1 MAAPNTLLSV
11 LAAALLCCSL
21 ARVSQCAGGEKNYTS
36 MFSFGDSLTDTGNLL
51 VSSPLS
57 NAIVGRFPY
66 GMTYFH
72 RPTGRCSDGR
82 LVVDFLAQAF
92 GLPLLPPYLQSQ
104 GKDLRQGVN
113 FAVGGATA
121 MDPPF
126 FQEIG
131 ASDKL
136 WTNLSLSVQL
146 GWFEKI
152 KPSLCNSTKSS
163 CTFSHPSLVTA
174 ILKYRLCISG
184 ADCRN
189 FSSFSRIKTAGCKE
203 YFSRSLFLVGEIGG
217 NDYNYAFFKGKTLD
231 DAKTYVPTVASAV
244 TDATERLIRAGAKH
258 LVVPGI
264 LPIGCSSAYLTLHP
278 GRNRSDYDS
287 VGCLKTYNDFAQHH
301 NAVLQQ
307 KLQALRRKYP
317 QARIMYADYYGASM
331 AFAKNPKQF
340 GFTEG
345 PLKTCC
351 GGGGP
356 YNFNPVASCG
366 VRGSKVCTDPS
377 AYTNW
382 DGVHLTEAA
391 YHAIADN
398 ILHGPYTSPRLL

>member
-1 MAAPNTLLSV
+1 MAISSLSV
-11 LAAALLCCSL
+11 LVAALACCCL
-21 ARVSQCAGGEKNYTS
+21 VRVSQCGGGGGPRQNYTS

-57 NAIVGRFPY
+57 FTIVGRFPY

-92 GLPLLPPYLQSQ
+92 GLPLLQPYLSR
-104 GKDLRQGVN
+104 GKDVRQGVN

-126 FQEIG
+126 FEGIG

-146 GWFEKI
+146 DWFEKL
-152 KPSLCNSTKSS
+152 KPSLCSS
-163 CTFSHPSLVTA
+163 P
-174 ILKYRLCISG
+174 K
-184 ADCRN
+184 N
-189 FSSFSRIKTAGCKE
+189 CKE
-203 YFSRSLFLVGEIGG
+203 YFSKSLFLVGEIGG
-217 NDYNYAFFKGKTLD
+217 NDYNYAFFKGKTLE
-231 DAKTYVPTVASAV
+231 DAKSYVPTVASAII
-244 TDATERLIRAGAKH
+244 DATERLIKAGAMH
-258 LVVPGI
+258 LVVPGN
-264 LPIGCSSAYLTLHP
+264 LPTGCSSAYLTLHP

-287 VGCLKTYNDFAQHH
+287 VGCLKTYNDFAQRH
-301 NAVLQQ
+301 NAMVQQNLQVLR
-307 KLQALRRKYP
+307 LKYP
-317 QARIMYADYYGASM
+317 NARIMYADYYGAAM

-340 GFTEG
+340 GFKQG

-356 YNFNPVASCG
+356 YNFNPKANCG
-366 VRGSKVCTDPS
+366 VRGSSVCADPS
-377 AYTNW
+377 AYANW

-391 YHAIADN
+391 YRAIADS

>member
-1 MAAPNTLLSV
+1 MCHCFAALRLSRGSMAISRLSV
-11 LAAALLCCSL
+11 LVAALACCCL
-21 ARVSQCAGGEKNYTS
+21 ARPAQCGGGGGGQNYTS

-57 NAIVGRFPY
+57 FNIVGHFPY

-92 GLPLLPPYLQSQ
+92 GLPLLQPYLSR
-104 GKDLRQGVN
+104 GKDVRQGVN

-126 FQEIG
+126 FEGIG

-146 GWFEKI
+146 DWFEKL
-152 KPSLCNSTKSS
+152 KPSLCSS
-163 CTFSHPSLVTA
+163 P
-174 ILKYRLCISG
+174 K
-184 ADCRN
+184 N
-189 FSSFSRIKTAGCKE
+189 CKK

-231 DAKTYVPTVASAV
+231 DAKSYVPTVSSAII
-244 TDATERLIRAGAKH
+244 DATERLIKGGAMH
-258 LVVPGI
+258 LVVPGN
-264 LPIGCSSAYLTLHP
+264 LPMGCSSAYLTLHP
-278 GRNRSDYDS
+278 GRSRGDYDA
-287 VGCLKTYNDFAQHH
+287 VGCLKTYNDFAQRH
-301 NAVLQQ
+301 NAMVQQ
-307 KLQALRRKYP
+307 KLQVLRLKYP
-317 QARIMYADYYGASM
+317 EARIMYADYYGAAM

-340 GFTEG
+340 GFKEG

-356 YNFNPVASCG
+356 YNFNPKASCG
-366 VRGSKVCTDPS
+366 VRGSSVCADPS
-377 AYTNW
+377 AYANW

-391 YHAIADN
+391 YHAIADS

>member
-1 MAAPNTLLSV
+1 MAISRLSV
-11 LAAALLCCSL
+11 LVAALACCCLVRL
-21 ARVSQCAGGEKNYTS
+21 AQCGGGGQNYTS

-57 NAIVGRFPY
+57 FNIVGHFPY

-92 GLPLLPPYLQSQ
+92 GLPLLQPYLSR
-104 GKDLRQGVN
+104 GKDVRQGVN

-126 FQEIG
+126 FEGIG

-146 GWFEKI
+146 DWFEKL
-152 KPSLCNSTKSS
+152 KPSLCSS
-163 CTFSHPSLVTA
+163 P
-174 ILKYRLCISG
+174 K
-184 ADCRN
+184 N
-189 FSSFSRIKTAGCKE
+189 CKK

-231 DAKTYVPTVASAV
+231 DAKSYVPTVSSAII
-244 TDATERLIRAGAKH
+244 DATERLIKGGAMH
-258 LVVPGI
+258 LVVPGN
-264 LPIGCSSAYLTLHP
+264 LPMGCSSAYLTLHP
-278 GRNRSDYDS
+278 GRSRGDYDA
-287 VGCLKTYNDFAQHH
+287 VGCLKTYNDFAQRH
-301 NAVLQQ
+301 NAMVQQ
-307 KLQALRRKYP
+307 KLQVLRLKYP
-317 QARIMYADYYGASM
+317 EARIMYADYYGAAM

-340 GFTEG
+340 GFKEG

-356 YNFNPVASCG
+356 YNFNPKASCG
-366 VRGSKVCTDPS
+366 VRGSSVCADPS
-377 AYTNW
+377 AYANW

-391 YHAIADN
+391 YHAIADS

>member
-1 MAAPNTLLSV
+1 MAVSRLSV
-11 LAAALLCCSL
+11 LVAALACCCL
-21 ARVSQCAGGEKNYTS
+21 ARLAQCGGGGGGQNYTS

-57 NAIVGRFPY
+57 FNIVGRFPY

-92 GLPLLPPYLQSQ
+92 GLPLLQPYLSR
-104 GKDLRQGVN
+104 GEDVRQGVN

-126 FQEIG
+126 FEGIG

-146 GWFEKI
+146 DWFDKL
-152 KPSLCNSTKSS
+152 KPSLCGSPKS
-163 CTFSHPSLVTA
+163 
-174 ILKYRLCISG
+174 
-184 ADCRN
+184 
-189 FSSFSRIKTAGCKE
+189 CKK

-231 DAKTYVPTVASAV
+231 DAKSYVPTVSSAII
-244 TDATERLIRAGAKH
+244 DATERLIKAGAMH
-258 LVVPGI
+258 LVVPGN
-264 LPIGCSSAYLTLHP
+264 LPMGCSSAYLTLHP
-278 GRNRSDYDS
+278 GRSRSDYDA
-287 VGCLKTYNDFAQHH
+287 VGCLRTYNDFAQRH
-301 NAVLQQ
+301 NAMVQQ
-307 KLQALRRKYP
+307 KLQVLRLKYP
-317 QARIMYADYYGASM
+317 KARIMYADYYGAAMS
-331 AFAKNPKQF
+331 FAKNPKQF
-340 GFTEG
+340 GFKQG

-356 YNFNPVASCG
+356 YNFNPKASCG
-366 VRGSKVCTDPS
+366 VRGSSVCADPS
-377 AYTNW
+377 AYANW

-391 YHAIADN
+391 YHAIADS